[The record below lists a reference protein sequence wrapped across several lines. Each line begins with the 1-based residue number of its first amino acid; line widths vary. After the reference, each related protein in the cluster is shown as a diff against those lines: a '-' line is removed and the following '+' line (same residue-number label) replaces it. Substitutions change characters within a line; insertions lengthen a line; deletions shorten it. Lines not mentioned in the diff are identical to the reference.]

1 MHVPRPRVDYDGRA
15 IRIEDHKLN
24 RQTLKAALT
33 MMADFIDSQRQYIT
47 IITVGGAVN
56 TLLLRNRQ
64 STHDIDFLGT
74 NINNDQR
81 RGREVC

>member
-1 MHVPRPRVDYDGRA
+1 MMHIPRPRFDCDGRA
-15 IRIEDHKLN
+15 IQIEDHKLN

-56 TLLLRNRQ
+56 ILLLQNRQ
-64 STHDIDFLGT
+64 STHDINLLGT
-74 NINNDQR
+74 NFNND
-81 RGREVC
+81 